1 MNCFSVRCSAV
12 LGAGALLAGIA
23 GFAPEL
29 MAEPGAGSCAAPSE
43 ATRLVQ
49 PLPRV
54 AGRLA
59 RRAPLTI
66 VAIGSS
72 STAGAG
78 ASAPTTTYPARLELE
93 LSQQLR
99 GLAIDVRNRGV
110 NGEETPEMV
119 ARFDR
124 SVIAEHPDLVLWQ
137 VGTNS
142 VLQDRELV
150 GHAPLIHEGLALLKA
165 SGVDVVLVNPQ
176 YAPKVLAKPEA
187 YQMVDLIS
195 LAAKRD
201 NVDLFHRFAIMRHWH
216 ETELIPFEEFLS
228 PDLLHM
234 NDWSYACLAKLL
246 AGAIVEASTRA
257 PVTAGA
263 PIARN

>member
-1 MNCFSVRCSAV
+1 LRRASRGN
-12 LGAGALLAGIA
+12 
-23 GFAPEL
+23 AP
-29 MAEPGAGSCAAPSE
+29 GTAAPTCDGPHR
-43 ATRLVQ
+43 AARTPHHCGHRLV
-49 PLPRV
+49 V
-54 AGRLA
+54 NG
-59 RRAPLTI
+59 
-66 VAIGSS
+66 GSGS
-72 STAGAG
+72 ER
-78 ASAPTTTYPARLELE
+78 PTTTYPARLELE
-93 LSQQLR
+93 LRRQFR
-99 GLAIDVRNRGV
+99 GLAIDVLNRGV
-110 NGEETPEMV
+110 NGEETPEMI

-124 SVIAEHPDLVLWQ
+124 SVIAEDPDLVLWQ

-150 GHAPLIHEGLALLKA
+150 GDAPLIHEGLALLKA
-165 SGVDVVLVNPQ
+165 TGTDVVLIDPQ
-176 YAPKVLAKPEA
+176 YAPKVLTKPEA

-216 ETELIPFEEFLS
+216 ETEQIPFEEFLS

-257 PVTAGA
+257 PVTATA
-263 PIARN
+263 PVLRN

>member
-1 MNCFSVRCSAV
+1 MHRHSLRSIAV
-12 LGAGALLAGIA
+12 IGAGALLAGIA
-23 GFAPEL
+23 SIPLEV
-29 MAEPGAGSCAAPSE
+29 MAEPAPESCAAPFD
-43 ATRLVQ
+43 ATHLVQ
-49 PLPRV
+49 PLSRM
-54 AGRLA
+54 ASRIA
-59 RRAPLTI
+59 RGAPITI

-78 ASAPTTTYPARLELE
+78 ASSSAASYPARLELE
-93 LSQQLR
+93 LRQQFPRLV
-99 GLAIDVRNRGV
+99 IDVLNRGA

-119 ARFDR
+119 ARLDR
-124 SVIAEHPDLVLWQ
+124 SVIVENPDLVLWQ

-150 GHAPLIHEGLALLKA
+150 GHAPLIHEGLVLLKA
-165 SGVDVVLVNPQ
+165 TGADVVLIDPQ
-176 YAPKVLAKPEA
+176 YAPRVLAKPDA
-187 YQMVDLIS
+187 HRMVDLIS

-216 ETELIPFEEFLS
+216 ETKLVPFEEFLS

-246 AGAIVEASTRA
+246 AGTIVEASTRA